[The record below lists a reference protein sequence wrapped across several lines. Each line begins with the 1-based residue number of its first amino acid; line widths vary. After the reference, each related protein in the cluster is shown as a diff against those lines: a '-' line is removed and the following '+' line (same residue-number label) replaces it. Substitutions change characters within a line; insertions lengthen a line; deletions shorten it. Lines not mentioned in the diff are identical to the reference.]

1 MLNPANLITSVRIV
15 FLPVALFF
23 FMKNDLRSN
32 IISLI
37 LVILMELSDMFDG
50 QVARRLNRV
59 SNLGKIFD
67 PFADHI
73 YRISFFLFFSIKGFI
88 PLWMFLL
95 CFYRDS
101 IVMNLRI
108 FAASQENTF
117 VAARQSGK
125 IKAEVQ
131 STGIILFILLQ
142 IVNFKFRIVNL
153 DKVYYLIMFI
163 VTAVTLWSAFDYLL
177 GILKRSRKYL
187 NIACISVS
195 ILVLSFIFIYSG
207 YHRVIF
213 QPSNIFAWKE
223 QTALK
228 KVLPGYIPQAISG
241 DGHRLYLAFTRSNAP
256 SLLAIFSIRRP
267 TMLTKFEFPGT
278 VNKLSGMDYF
288 DHKLWLIDGQSG
300 KLITVDIARSIEAG
314 SLEIADEIDTGIEGA
329 SGLAFISYQ
338 GRTYMA
344 LSVFLKEGETYLIDY
359 SQALK
364 GTGFAK
370 SIRYTI
376 KNYNFSQGLAFDG
389 RYLYDANS
397 FFGFDRIFK
406 IDIDKAIANE
416 SYNGSV
422 VEVFNSPDQMIKG
435 IYIYKNEIWTADEYT
450 LKLYKGILKK

>member
-1 MLNPANLITSVRIV
+1 MLNPANLITSIRIIL
-15 FLPVALFF
+15 LPVALFF

-32 IISLI
+32 IISLV

-50 QVARRLNRV
+50 LVARKLNRV

-125 IKAEVQ
+125 LKAEVQ
-131 STGIILFILLQ
+131 STSIILFILLQ

-153 DKVYYLIMFI
+153 DKIYYLIMFI
-163 VTAVTLWSAFDYLL
+163 VTTVTVWSGVDYLL

-187 NIACISVS
+187 NAGCISAS
-195 ILVLSFIFIYSG
+195 VLALFCIIIYSG

-213 QPSNIFAWKE
+213 QPSNVFAWKE
-223 QTALK
+223 QVALK
-228 KVLPGYIPQAISG
+228 KILPGYIPQAISG
-241 DGHRLYLAFTRSNAP
+241 DGHRLYLTFARSNAP
-256 SLLAIFSIRRP
+256 SLLAIYSVHRP
-267 TMLTKFEFPGT
+267 TLLTKFEFPGT
-278 VNKLSGMDYF
+278 VTKLSGMDYF
-288 DHKLWLIDGQSG
+288 DHKLWLIDGQNG
-300 KLITVDIARSIEAG
+300 KLVTVDIARSIEAG
-314 SLEIADEIDTGIEGA
+314 SLQIADEIDTGIEGA
-329 SGLAFISYQ
+329 SGLAFISYR

-344 LSVFLKEGETYLIDY
+344 ISVFLKEGETYLIDY

-376 KNYNFSQGLAFDG
+376 KNYNFSQGLAYDG

-397 FFGFDRIFK
+397 FFGLDRIFK
-406 IDIDKAIANE
+406 IDIEKAIANE
-416 SYNGSV
+416 SYNGAI

-435 IYIYKNEIWTADEYT
+435 IYIYDNEIWTVDEYS